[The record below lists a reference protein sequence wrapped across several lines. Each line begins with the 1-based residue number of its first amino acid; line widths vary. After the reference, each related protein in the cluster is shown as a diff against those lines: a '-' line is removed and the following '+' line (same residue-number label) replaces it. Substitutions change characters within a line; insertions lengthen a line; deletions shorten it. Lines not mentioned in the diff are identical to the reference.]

1 MNYRTL
7 SLGLASAVT
16 TFLLVGALSI
26 SVLGGLYGDSP
37 GVGIL
42 GVLAGLVAGLV
53 AGGVVAAFAD
63 RPTGLTAAALVA
75 YATFGVA
82 FLAIAALQYINAP
95 GADAVF
101 TFPVHLGTSVV
112 VAVVVAAAAFRR
124 RGRPEVA
131 KPSV

>member
-1 MNYRTL
+1 MNL
-7 SLGLASAVT
+7 GNFSLGAASAVT
-16 TFLLVGALSI
+16 TFLLAGALSI

-42 GVLAGLVAGLV
+42 GVLAGLVAGVGAGV
-53 AGGVVAAFAD
+53 AVVLSANRLAGV
-63 RPTGLTAAALVA
+63 PAAALVA

-82 FLAIAALQYINAP
+82 FLAIAGLSYVNVP

-101 TFPVHLGTSVV
+101 TFPVHLGTSAV
-112 VAVVVAAAAFRR
+112 VAVVVAVGAFVRR
-124 RGRPEVA
+124 KRQGGA

>member
-53 AGGVVAAFAD
+53 AGGVVATFAG
-63 RPTGLTAAALVA
+63 RVTGLGAAALVA
-75 YATFGVA
+75 YAAFGVT
-82 FLAIAALQYINAP
+82 FLAIAALQYVNVP

-101 TFPVHLGTSVV
+101 TFPVHLGTSAV
-112 VAVVVAAAAFRR
+112 VAMVVAAAAFL
-124 RGRPEVA
+124 RGGRAEGA